1 MPRFDDR
8 FARQNRFGPP
18 SGFPL
23 TSSYPGIVHHL
34 SGPNIYAQTQTFHQR
49 IMVGRS
55 CHPEGFLTFYLHC
68 ACGFVTQILAHML
81 DSLVRVSRRVNY
93 GHFVSFLSSHHP
105 LPPSGAVIRDTTCCL
120 MDERTVRRSSGS
132 KKREEFPQHPARR
145 SKRARQ
151 AATLKASPAQNV
163 EADEPAC
170 SVPNAQVRTAGSTKV
185 PLAAIG
191 SLTAISSTF

>member
-34 SGPNIYAQTQTFHQR
+34 SGPNIYALTQTFHQR

-55 CHPEGFLTFYLHC
+55 CRSCELLTFYLHC

-93 GHFVSFLSSHHP
+93 GHFVSFLSPHHP
-105 LPPSGAVIRDTTCCL
+105 LPWSGVVIRDTTCCL
-120 MDERTVRRSSGS
+120 MDERTTRPRAGS
-132 KKREEFPQHPARR
+132 KKREEYPLYPARR
-145 SKRARQ
+145 SKEARQ
-151 AATLKASPAQNV
+151 AATSKASPAQNV

-170 SVPNAQVRTAGSTKV
+170 SVPNAQARMAGSTKV

>member
-55 CHPEGFLTFYLHC
+55 CH
-68 ACGFVTQILAHML
+68 LAVSDL
-81 DSLVRVSRRVNY
+81 LPSLRMRVCHPNTRTYVRLLGPCFKTGQLRPFCQLPVFTSPATTEW
-93 GHFVSFLSSHHP
+93 SSHPRHNM
-105 LPPSGAVIRDTTCCL
+105 LSHG
-120 MDERTVRRSSGS
+120 
-132 KKREEFPQHPARR
+132 
-145 SKRARQ
+145 RAYYQ
-151 AATLKASPAQNV
+151 TKGGEQ
-163 EADEPAC
+163 EA
-170 SVPNAQVRTAGSTKV
+170 
-185 PLAAIG
+185 
-191 SLTAISSTF
+191 

>member
-1 MPRFDDR
+1 MVGWRCKDPTSYFHCAYR
-8 FARQNRFGPP
+8 FA
-18 SGFPL
+18 
-23 TSSYPGIVHHL
+23 TH
-34 SGPNIYAQTQTFHQR
+34 
-49 IMVGRS
+49 
-55 CHPEGFLTFYLHC
+55 
-68 ACGFVTQILAHML
+68 ILAHML

-105 LPPSGAVIRDTTCCL
+105 LPKSGAVIRDTTCCL
-120 MDERTVRRSSGS
+120 MDERTTRLRAGS
-132 KKREEFPQHPARR
+132 KKREEYPQHPARR
-145 SKRARQ
+145 SKRAQQ

-170 SVPNAQVRTAGSTKV
+170 SVPNAQARTAGSTKV